1 MLFEHGQLVTVAD
14 CGRLVVTT
22 DAIRA
27 DSELQNSK
35 LITNPNNTTWHLVHH
50 FIYTGDELTDTLC
63 DVVGSL

>member
-35 LITNPNNTTWHLVHH
+35 LITNPNNTT
-50 FIYTGDELTDTLC
+50 
-63 DVVGSL
+63 